1 MYTINIDVVQGCS
14 YENVSTQKFV
24 IYKSFI
30 LQTRFKELLIYYIQG
45 HDYIAGVNNNDYY
58 C

>member
-24 IYKSFI
+24 IRKFHI
-30 LQTRFKELLIYYIQG
+30 ANEIQGVADYIQG